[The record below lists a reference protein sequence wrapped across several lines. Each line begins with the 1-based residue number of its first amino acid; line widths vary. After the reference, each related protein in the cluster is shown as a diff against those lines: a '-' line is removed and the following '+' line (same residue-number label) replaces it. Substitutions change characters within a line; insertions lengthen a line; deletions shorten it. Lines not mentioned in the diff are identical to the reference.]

1 MSPDPGRL
9 EADRGGEGSGGPGAP
24 GGGGGR
30 AGGVGCSG
38 AGGGGSTGVQLHSF
52 LHCVWTATC
61 WSSCCNW
68 TAGPRRRRQEGV
80 LGPGAG
86 HLIIVSTTGFSP
98 LLGGPSFPVSWS
110 WTSVAV
116 SVRLVSLPCLGGHL
130 SLCPGAGHLIGV
142 GEAGFSLPCLQ
153 EAVFACVFTWLSL
166 VSSSPLLLRTPVTGS
181 GPILMT
187 SF

>member
-1 MSPDPGRL
+1 MVARAL
-9 EADRGGEGSGGPGAP
+9 GAP
-24 GGGGGR
+24 GHR
-30 AGGVGCSG
+30 KEGV
-38 AGGGGSTGVQLHSF
+38 AELAAWDAVAREAGGSTGVQLHGF

-86 HLIIVSTTGFSP
+86 HLIIVGTTGFSP